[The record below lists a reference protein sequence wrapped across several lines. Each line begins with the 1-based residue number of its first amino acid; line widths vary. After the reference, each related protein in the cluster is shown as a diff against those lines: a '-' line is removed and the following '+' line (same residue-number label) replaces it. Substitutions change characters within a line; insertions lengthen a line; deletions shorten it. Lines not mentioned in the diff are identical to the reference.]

1 MKNQK
6 IKSVLLPLAIA
17 LPVFAA
23 QASNELTKAE
33 LQNQF
38 NDISKRLAQ
47 LEQDSVSTTP
57 QKSNTD
63 VSFYGTLRPTFGV
76 TSTDDRDDWDV
87 GDALSRIGI
96 AVEHKLSNGMV
107 GFAKGEFKVQIQ
119 GDAHFGDARKAYVGI
134 KGDFGRI
141 AIGKQDTTSYAVMG
155 VVDIFNRT
163 NTPLAY
169 DDAGVFRQQEMISYR
184 KSFGNLEFRGEAQF
198 KNDDSTDGKDNEG
211 SDLFNAGVIYKGS
224 DYSVGFAYLTKDLAG
239 EDQNSIGFSATKSIG
254 DWHFAAAYGDFKQD
268 IVGGDITTID
278 VVATYAINNE
288 YKVLFGAGKFDDEQA
303 DTNSKDVTRLN
314 TTLEW
319 QGTKDFRL
327 FIEYQHN
334 NYENDDVNLAVSDSD
349 QLTVGMRYN
358 FNYQF

>member
-23 QASNELTKAE
+23 QASNEVTKAE

-47 LEQDSVSTTP
+47 LEQNNATTTK
-57 QKSNTD
+57 QESNTD
-63 VSFYGTLRPTFGV
+63 VSLYGTLRPTFGV

-87 GDALSRIGI
+87 GDALSRIGL
-96 AVEHKLSNGMV
+96 AVEHKLNNGMT

-119 GDAHFGDARKAYVGI
+119 GDAHFGDARLAYVGI
-134 KGDFGRI
+134 EGDFGRV
-141 AIGKQDTTSYAVMG
+141 AIGKQNTTSYTVMW
-155 VVDIFNRT
+155 VVDIFDRT

-169 DDAGVFRQQEMISYR
+169 DDVGVFRKQEMISYR
-184 KSFGNLEFRGEAQF
+184 KSFGNLEVRGEAQF
-198 KNDDSTDGKDNEG
+198 SGEGSENEG
-211 SDLFNAGVIYKGS
+211 SDLFNAGAIYAGD
-224 DYSVGFAYLTKDLAG
+224 DYSVGFAYLTRDFAG
-239 EDQNSIGFSATKSIG
+239 EDENSIAVSASKSIG
-254 DWHFAAAYGDFKQD
+254 DWYLAAAYGDFSRD
-268 IVGGDITTID
+268 VVGGDTTTID
-278 VVATYAINNE
+278 VVATYAINSE
-288 YKVLFGAGKFDDEQA
+288 YKVLFGASQLDDEKA
-303 DTNSKDVTRLN
+303 DADSNDVTRFN

-327 FIEYQHN
+327 FLEYQHN
-334 NYENDDVNLAVSDSD
+334 DYANDDVNLAVNDSD